1 MVARGLAT
9 YTGLAKLKRQTNV
22 MLRQKCALH
31 FGNKLVTC
39 LIQPSPLLF
48 NVTAGMSEYNIYTVN
63 GGLVRVFVCL
73 AKWLT

>member
-1 MVARGLAT
+1 MVARSLAA

-22 MLRQKCALH
+22 MLGQKCALH
-31 FGNKLVTC
+31 FGNRLVTC
-39 LIQPSPLLF
+39 LIQLSPLLF
-48 NVTAGMSEYNIYTVN
+48 NGTAGMSEYNMYIAN